1 MPVAP
6 TKTLTQERC
15 KPCQFPDLART
26 RAVRFRGG
34 VNLSAG
40 QVLGEVQVAAA
51 DEVHTITLGGTPNG
65 GTFTLL
71 YPAANGG
78 SYDAA
83 GPIAWNGTGSV
94 LAANIQAALNALF
107 GLDGAVGQ
115 VVVTGTGPFT
125 LTYSGSQV
133 AKRDIPLP
141 IAINNLTGTAPTV
154 TPATGTQGSPGLVGV
169 MDAYNDA
176 LSDGTQVARAILV
189 GPVRTAPDGTIIDEF
204 GSPAGYTAEVWVSGD
219 FLCSE
224 LLGLDTN
231 GVADLGKILSGSAFT
246 VAGAIIRIGV

>member
-1 MPVAP
+1 V
-6 TKTLTQERC
+6 
-15 KPCQFPDLART
+15 
-26 RAVRFRGG
+26 
-34 VNLSAG
+34 AG

-51 DEVHTITLGGTPNG
+51 DEVQTITLGGTPNG

-94 LAANIQAALNALF
+94 LAANIQAALDALF
-107 GLDGAVGQ
+107 GTGQ

-133 AKRDIPLP
+133 AKRDLPQP
-141 IAINNLTGTAPTV
+141 IAVNNLTGTSPTV
-154 TPATGTQGSPGLVGV
+154 TPATTTQGSPGLVGTF
-169 MDAYNDA
+169 DAYNDA
-176 LSDGTQVARAILV
+176 LSDGTQVARAVLAA
-189 GPVRTAPDGTIIDEF
+189 PVRTAPDGTIIDEF

-219 FLCSE
+219 FLCSD
-224 LLGLDTN
+224 LIGLDAN
-231 GVADLGKILSGSAFT
+231 GAADLGKLLSGSAFS
-246 VAGAIIRIGV
+246 VAGAILRIGV